1 MDGLWSNLP
10 LRMESMRSFIIAA
23 LKNVIWSRDHVIQVC
38 LELHDPSTKE
48 RETSGLFE
56 AMDTFFLDEGLIIT
70 EHDEEEEIVER
81 SGKQYH
87 ITLRPIRKWRRMSIT
102 HQ

>member
-1 MDGLWSNLP
+1 M
-10 LRMESMRSFIIAA
+10 
-23 LKNVIWSRDHVIQVC
+23 C

-48 RETSGLFE
+48 REISGLIE
-56 AMDTFFLDEGLIIT
+56 AMETFSLAEGPIIT
-70 EHDEEEEIVER
+70 EHEEGEEIVER

-87 ITLRPIRKWRRMSIT
+87 IIIKPIWKWRRMGLT